1 MKKIKKSFMMFATS
15 IFLSSC
21 FYQRFDNNLPHEII
35 DVQMSYENGKSNL
48 VLSKDFNLNN
58 YKIYNKNNLFKIENN
73 FYVGDQLFVYY
84 RNNTVDHVLVDT
96 CEYLSI
102 KLNHAVLPGSSLLDF
117 FVNDSGININH
128 TKIEYVVNKDGTYS
142 ELSTIRDDMT
152 LFGVYREEDITTN
165 LFGEP
170 LIYLLA
176 VYSYDINR

>member
-1 MKKIKKSFMMFATS
+1 MKKIKKSFMIFITS

-48 VLSKDFNLNN
+48 VLSKDFDINN
-58 YKIYNKNNLFKIENN
+58 HKVYNKNNLSKIENN
-73 FYVGDQLFVYY
+73 FYVGDQLYVYY
-84 RNNTVDHVLVDT
+84 RNNTIDHVLVDT
-96 CEYLSI
+96 CDYI
-102 KLNHAVLPGSSLLDF
+102 KLNHAVEPGSSLLDF
-117 FVNDSGININH
+117 FIIDSDININH
-128 TKIEYVVNKDGTYS
+128 TKIKYVVNKDGTYS
-142 ELSTIRDDMT
+142 ELSTIKDDMT